1 MAINVNTET
10 LFPIV
15 EINDYWRG
23 KPLHLN
29 TWRRLYAKGILIPGS
44 DERVRLEV
52 LHMAGTLYCSVEALD
67 RFVAAQNA
75 EPAEVLPRE
84 AVNKRQRAATA
95 ELAAML

>member
-15 EINDYWRG
+15 AINDYWRG

-52 LHMAGTLYCSVEALD
+52 VHMAGTLYCSIEALE

-75 EPAEVLPRE
+75 NSADQSPPESVRR
-84 AVNKRQRAATA
+84 RQKAATA